1 MYCLGED
8 WIHIDECVSSTL
20 QQCVIQWASDEVKVV
35 QADEDVWITVT
46 ESQVDIQGRKMKCLT
61 DRDLTDYDYVSVG
74 KMGLFR

>member
-1 MYCLGED
+1 
-8 WIHIDECVSSTL
+8 
-20 QQCVIQWASDEVKVV
+20 VKVV

-46 ESQVDIQGRKMKCLT
+46 ESQVNIQGRKMKCLT

>member
-8 WIHIDECVSSTL
+8 WIHTDECVSSTL
-20 QQCVIQWASDEVKVV
+20 QQCVIQWVSDEVKVV

-46 ESQVDIQGRKMKCLT
+46 ESQVNIQGRKMKCLT

>member
-8 WIHIDECVSSTL
+8 WIQTDECVSSTL
-20 QQCVIQWASDEVKVV
+20 QQCAIQWVSDEVKVV

-46 ESQVDIQGRKMKCLT
+46 ESQVNIQGRKMKCLT

>member
-8 WIHIDECVSSTL
+8 WIHTDECVSSTL
-20 QQCVIQWASDEVKVV
+20 QQCVIQWVSGEVKVV

-46 ESQVDIQGRKMKCLT
+46 ESQVNIQGRKMKCLT